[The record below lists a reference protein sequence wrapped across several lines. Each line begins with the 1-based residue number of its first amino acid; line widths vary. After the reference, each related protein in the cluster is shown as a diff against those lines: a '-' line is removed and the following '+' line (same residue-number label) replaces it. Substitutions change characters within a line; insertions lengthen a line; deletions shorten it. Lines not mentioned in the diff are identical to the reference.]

1 MIYRSNENNY
11 NDDDICKYNLYYEDD
26 IIHEFNRPL
35 KYDKYTLGLNILPD
49 GIKGVHS
56 LRIKVMSVNKNK
68 DAVYTYPV
76 DVRTGVVTYKNSLN
90 PNKHIGQKI
99 SKIIAGFARKNL
111 DLLNK
116 YNGYRDEDG
125 RIINGGDKKVEDE
138 LKKSI
143 EDFNN
148 MPDDEK
154 KKYISKGV
162 IKYGKN

>member
-90 PNKHIGQKI
+90 PNKHIGQK
-99 SKIIAGFARKNL
+99 
-111 DLLNK
+111 
-116 YNGYRDEDG
+116 Y
-125 RIINGGDKKVEDE
+125 
-138 LKKSI
+138 LK
-143 EDFNN
+143 
-148 MPDDEK
+148 
-154 KKYISKGV
+154 
-162 IKYGKN
+162 